1 MRRQRSLS
9 SAVSTPTLRCMQMTL
24 DSLRARRR
32 ALVRL
37 LLPILLLN
45 WVGAA
50 ALPCAG
56 MGAVTEAVDVTD
68 TAANVA
74 DMSHHAGHAMHG
86 DADAGS
92 HPACPHCA
100 HGPDGSS
107 SGGAAAH
114 ASCSEAPVNLSN
126 DSHRPLAKQDL
137 GIAVP
142 VMPQSVAAA
151 RPVSRFAKF
160 DPNGIPPPTQAL
172 YLKHC
177 VFLN

>member
-1 MRRQRSLS
+1 
-9 SAVSTPTLRCMQMTL
+9 MQMTF
-24 DSLRARRR
+24 DSLRTRRR

-50 ALPCAG
+50 ALPCAA
-56 MGAVTEAVDVTD
+56 MGTVTEAVDGTEIPASV
-68 TAANVA
+68 V
-74 DMSHHAGHAMHG
+74 DMSHHAGHAVHG
-86 DADAGS
+86 EADAGS
-92 HPACPHCA
+92 HRACPHCA
-100 HGPDGSS
+100 HGPDGSV

-114 ASCSEAPVNLSN
+114 ASCGGAPVNLSN
-126 DSHRPLAKQDL
+126 DSYRPSAKQDL
-137 GIAVP
+137 GSAVP
-142 VMPQSVAAA
+142 VIPQPIAAA
-151 RPVSRFAKF
+151 RPASRFAKF